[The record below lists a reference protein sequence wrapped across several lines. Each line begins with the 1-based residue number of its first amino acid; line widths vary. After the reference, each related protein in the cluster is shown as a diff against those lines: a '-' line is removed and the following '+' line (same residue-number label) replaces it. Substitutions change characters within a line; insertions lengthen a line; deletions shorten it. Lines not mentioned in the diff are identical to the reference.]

1 MTASGCDSWM
11 LSIRLRAGLASQQE
25 LLTQCCTLQHY
36 LSSIRKYSC
45 RHLVSTD
52 LMLDCHRRKMST
64 DIPNASAFFFL
75 SSKESLESLRLLS
88 LLRVLLACFRNKYSK
103 EVLSFLI

>member
-11 LSIRLRAGLASQQE
+11 LSIRLHAGLSSQQE

-36 LSSIRKYSC
+36 LPSTCKYSF

-52 LMLDCHRRKMST
+52 LMLDCHRRKTSP

-75 SSKESLESLRLLS
+75 SSEESLESLKLLS
-88 LLRVLLACFRNKYSK
+88 LL
-103 EVLSFLI
+103 